1 MSCEYN
7 TQGFYKCNKKEP
19 EANTCE
25 DKDTGTK
32 DNTLKYIAQSTH
44 YDMYS
49 RYMAYQ
55 LRVTPDGYRNFVAN
69 NKFS

>member
-7 TQGFYKCNKKEP
+7 TQGFYKCTKKEP
-19 EANTCE
+19 DGKSN
-25 DKDTGTK
+25 

-49 RYMAYQ
+49 RYMSYQ
-55 LRVTPDGYRNFVAN
+55 LRVTPEGYRNFVAN

>member
-7 TQGFYKCNKKEP
+7 TQGFYKCNKEEP
-19 EANTCE
+19 EANTC
-25 DKDTGTK
+25 TGVK